1 MLKYE
6 DSIFV
11 ADKKKKEGKDKKD
24 KKKSKKLNK
33 SLTQDEPVDFEID
46 QDKNQY
52 FANMLYSNIAK

>member
-11 ADKKKKEGKDKKD
+11 VDKKKKEKKD

-33 SLTQDEPVDFEID
+33 SMTQDEPIDFEID
-46 QDKNQY
+46 KDKN
-52 FANMLYSNIAK
+52 

>member
-46 QDKNQY
+46 QDKN
-52 FANMLYSNIAK
+52 